1 MFRKKDSSSQNV
13 DQVVAKAVNY
23 ELTIADLAQRSQ
35 RRAWMVATASLMM
48 SLLLAGGYYYMLPLK
63 EKVPYLVMADAS
75 SGTATVARLQG
86 DFYNQQITSSEAI
99 NRSNVA
105 QYVTARESYDSEI
118 MTLRDWNLVFIMST
132 ASVGAGHKQLYMENN
147 PDNPFLKYGKSKAIR
162 VKILSITPLGQRPSG
177 GFRGA
182 AVRIQRTLYEKT
194 TGTSSF
200 IDNKLI
206 TLAFDYNDNLKLDEQ
221 DRLQN
226 PLGFQVTEYRVDNDY
241 DKAVPDVGAPVAS
254 STTQP
259 SPPQQQGTAVP
270 QSVDQA
276 SVPAIGVAV
285 PAATETASG
294 TAEGIS
300 IGNDGAKGQ

>member
-1 MFRKKDSSSQNV
+1 MFRKKEPSRQV

-35 RRAWMVATASLMM
+35 KRAWMVATVSLAVSVM
-48 SLLLAGGYYYMLPLK
+48 LAGGYYYMLPLK

-75 SGTATVARLQG
+75 TGTATVARLQG

-132 ASVGAGHKQLYMENN
+132 PQVGAGHKQLYMENN
-147 PDNPFLKYGKSKAIR
+147 PDNPFLKYGKGKSIR
-162 VKILSITPLGQRPSG
+162 VKILSITPLGQRAGG

-182 AVRIQRTLYEKT
+182 AVRIQRNLYEKT
-194 TGTSSF
+194 TGISTF
-200 IDNKLI
+200 IDNKLV

-226 PLGFQVTEYRVDNDY
+226 PLGFQVTEYRIDNDY
-241 DKAVPDVGAPVAS
+241 DKAPPDVGAPPSGASVAAGVA
-254 STTQP
+254 QP
-259 SPPQQQGTAVP
+259 QVVAIPNSDLA
-270 QSVDQA
+270 
-276 SVPAIGVAV
+276 VPAIGVAV
-285 PAATETASG
+285 PAG
-294 TAEGIS
+294 TNPDVAGAAEGIS
-300 IGNDGAKGQ
+300 IGTDGARGQ

>member
-1 MFRKKDSSSQNV
+1 MFRKKEPSHQV

-35 RRAWMVATASLMM
+35 RRAWMVATTSLAVSVM
-48 SLLLAGGYYYMLPLK
+48 LAGGYYYMLPLK

-75 SGTATVARLQG
+75 TGTATVARLQG

-132 ASVGAGHKQLYMENN
+132 TQVGAGHKQLYMENN
-147 PDNPFLKYGKSKAIR
+147 PDNPFLKYGKAKSIR
-162 VKILSITPLGQRPSG
+162 VKILSITPLGQRASG

-182 AVRIQRTLYEKT
+182 AVRIQRNLYEKT
-194 TGTSSF
+194 TGISTF

-206 TLAFDYNDNLKLDEQ
+206 TLAFDYNNNLKLDEQ

-241 DKAVPDVGAPVAS
+241 DKAPPDVGSPATGPSAS
-254 STTQP
+254 ASGVQPQVIATP
-259 SPPQQQGTAVP
+259 SPDLA
-270 QSVDQA
+270 A
-276 SVPAIGVAV
+276 PAIGVAV
-285 PAATETASG
+285 PTTTEPDAARS
-294 TAEGIS
+294 AEGIS
-300 IGNDGAKGQ
+300 IGTDGARGQ

>member
-1 MFRKKDSSSQNV
+1 MFRKKEPSHQV

-35 RRAWMVATASLMM
+35 RRAWIVATVSMLISVM
-48 SLLLAGGYYYMLPLK
+48 LAGGYYYMLPLK

-75 SGTATVARLQG
+75 TGTATVARLQG

-99 NRSNVA
+99 NRSDVA

-132 ASVGAGHKQLYMENN
+132 PQVGAGHKQLYMENN
-147 PDNPFLKYGKSKAIR
+147 PDNPFLKYGKGKSIR
-162 VKILSITPLGQRPSG
+162 VKILSITPLGQRAGG

-182 AVRIQRTLYEKT
+182 AVRIQRNLYEKT
-194 TGTSSF
+194 TGITTF
-200 IDNKLI
+200 IDNKLV

-241 DKAVPDVGAPVAS
+241 DKAPPDVGGPATTPATSASAVQPQTVAAQTS
-254 STTQP
+254 DL
-259 SPPQQQGTAVP
+259 A
-270 QSVDQA
+270 A
-276 SVPAIGVAV
+276 PAIGVAV
-285 PAATETASG
+285 PAG
-294 TAEGIS
+294 TKPDAAGSTEGIS
-300 IGNDGAKGQ
+300 IGTEGARGQ

>member
-1 MFRKKDSSSQNV
+1 MFRKKEPSRQV

-35 RRAWMVATASLMM
+35 KRAWMVATVSLAVSVM
-48 SLLLAGGYYYMLPLK
+48 LAGGYYYMLPLK

-75 SGTATVARLQG
+75 TGTATVARLQE

-132 ASVGAGHKQLYMENN
+132 PQVGAGHKQLYMENN
-147 PDNPFLKYGKSKAIR
+147 PDNPFLKYGKGKSIR
-162 VKILSITPLGQRPSG
+162 VKILSITPLGQRAGG

-182 AVRIQRTLYEKT
+182 AVRIQRNLYEKT
-194 TGTSSF
+194 TGISTF
-200 IDNKLI
+200 IDNKLV

-241 DKAVPDVGAPVAS
+241 DKAPPDVGAPAA
-254 STTQP
+254 
-259 SPPQQQGTAVP
+259 G
-270 QSVDQA
+270 A
-276 SVPAIGVAV
+276 SVAAGVAQPQVVAIPNSDLAAPAIGVAV
-285 PAATETASG
+285 PAATKPDVAGS
-294 TAEGIS
+294 AEGIS
-300 IGNDGAKGQ
+300 IGTDGARGQ

>member
-1 MFRKKDSSSQNV
+1 MFRKKEPSRQV

-35 RRAWMVATASLMM
+35 RRAWMVATTSLAVSVM
-48 SLLLAGGYYYMLPLK
+48 LAGGYYYMLPLK

-75 SGTATVARLQG
+75 TGTATVARLQG

-132 ASVGAGHKQLYMENN
+132 AQVGAGHKQLYMENN
-147 PDNPFLKYGKSKAIR
+147 PDNPFLKYGKAKSIR
-162 VKILSITPLGQRPSG
+162 VKILSITPLGQRASG

-182 AVRIQRTLYEKT
+182 AVRIQRNLYEKT
-194 TGTSSF
+194 TGISTF

-241 DKAVPDVGAPVAS
+241 DKAPPDVGTPATGPSASAGSAQPQIVAS
-254 STTQP
+254 PNSDL
-259 SPPQQQGTAVP
+259 A
-270 QSVDQA
+270 A
-276 SVPAIGVAV
+276 PAIGIAV
-285 PAATETASG
+285 PATAEPDAARS
-294 TAEGIS
+294 AEGIS
-300 IGNDGAKGQ
+300 IGTDGARGQ

>member
-1 MFRKKDSSSQNV
+1 MFRKKEPSRQV

-35 RRAWMVATASLMM
+35 KRAWMVATVSLAVSVM
-48 SLLLAGGYYYMLPLK
+48 LAGGYYYMLPLK

-75 SGTATVARLQG
+75 TGTATVARLQG

-132 ASVGAGHKQLYMENN
+132 PQVGAGHKQLYMENN
-147 PDNPFLKYGKSKAIR
+147 PDNPFLKYGKGKSIR
-162 VKILSITPLGQRPSG
+162 VKILSITPLGQRAGG

-182 AVRIQRTLYEKT
+182 AVRIQRNLYEKT
-194 TGTSSF
+194 TGISTF
-200 IDNKLI
+200 IDNKLV

-241 DKAVPDVGAPVAS
+241 DKAPPDVGAPPSGASVAAGVA
-254 STTQP
+254 QP
-259 SPPQQQGTAVP
+259 QVVAIPNSDLA
-270 QSVDQA
+270 
-276 SVPAIGVAV
+276 VPAIGVAV
-285 PAATETASG
+285 PAG
-294 TAEGIS
+294 TNPDVAGAAEGIS
-300 IGNDGAKGQ
+300 IGTDGARGQ

>member
-1 MFRKKDSSSQNV
+1 MFRKKEPSRQV

-35 RRAWMVATASLMM
+35 KRAWMVATVSLAVSVM
-48 SLLLAGGYYYMLPLK
+48 LAGGYYYMLPLK

-75 SGTATVARLQG
+75 TGTATVARLQG

-132 ASVGAGHKQLYMENN
+132 PQVGAGHKQLYMETN
-147 PDNPFLKYGKSKAIR
+147 PDNPFLKYGKGKSIR
-162 VKILSITPLGQRPSG
+162 VKILSITPLGQRAG
-177 GFRGA
+177 GGLRGA
-182 AVRIQRTLYEKT
+182 AVRIQRNLYEKT
-194 TGTSSF
+194 TGISTF
-200 IDNKLI
+200 IDNKLV

-241 DKAVPDVGAPVAS
+241 DKAPPDVGAPPSGASVAAGVA
-254 STTQP
+254 QP
-259 SPPQQQGTAVP
+259 QVVAIPNSDLA
-270 QSVDQA
+270 
-276 SVPAIGVAV
+276 VPAIGVAV
-285 PAATETASG
+285 PAG
-294 TAEGIS
+294 TNPDVAGAAEGIS
-300 IGNDGAKGQ
+300 IGTDGARGQ

>member
-1 MFRKKDSSSQNV
+1 MFRKKEPSHQV
-13 DQVVAKAVNY
+13 DQVLAKAVNY

-35 RRAWMVATASLMM
+35 RRAWMVATTSLAVSVM
-48 SLLLAGGYYYMLPLK
+48 LAGGYYYMLPLK
-63 EKVPYLVMADAS
+63 EKVPYLVIADAS
-75 SGTATVARLQG
+75 TGTATVARLQG

-132 ASVGAGHKQLYMENN
+132 AQVGAGHKQLYMENN
-147 PDNPFLKYGKSKAIR
+147 PDNPFLKYGKAKSIR
-162 VKILSITPLGQRPSG
+162 VKILSITPLGQRASG

-182 AVRIQRTLYEKT
+182 AVRIQRNLYEKT
-194 TGTSSF
+194 TGISTF

-241 DKAVPDVGAPVAS
+241 DKAPADVGAPANGPSVS
-254 STTQP
+254 VVGVQP
-259 SPPQQQGTAVP
+259 QVTANP
-270 QSVDQA
+270 NSDLA
-276 SVPAIGVAV
+276 APAIGVAV
-285 PAATETASG
+285 PTTTEPDAARS
-294 TAEGIS
+294 AEGIS
-300 IGNDGAKGQ
+300 IGTDGARGQ